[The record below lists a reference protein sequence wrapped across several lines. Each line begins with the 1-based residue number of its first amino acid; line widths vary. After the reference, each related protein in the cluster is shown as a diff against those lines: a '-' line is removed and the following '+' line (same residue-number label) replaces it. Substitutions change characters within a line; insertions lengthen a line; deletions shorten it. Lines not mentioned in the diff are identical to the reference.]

1 MTSCFRGMILK
12 TEYFENFITVS
23 EQGSIS
29 SAAKNLNKSQGA
41 ISQQIALLEKEF
53 GNIKLFKR
61 TLKGVELTKEG
72 EILLKASK
80 KILDDIELARKEID
94 EIQKTIRGSLRIS
107 SSTIPGEHILP
118 RILMKFKKEHPTA
131 NFEIISSD
139 SYDSILNLIN
149 ETVELAAAGSK
160 FEATLDSKQFEFLE
174 IAREELVVIISP
186 NHELATKVSVYFKD
200 LLKYP
205 FISREKTSGTRNEME
220 NLFEQEG
227 FDIENL
233 DIYIELASTE
243 SIITAVSEGT
253 GWSVISSI
261 AAEKAKKANLVK
273 ILNLKTNKPL
283 ERKFYLIRKKGA
295 IFSAF
300 LEKFWD
306 FVKKFV

>member
-1 MTSCFRGMILK
+1 MILK
-12 TEYFENFITVS
+12 IEYFENFIMVS

-29 SAAKNLNKSQGA
+29 SAAKILNKSQGA

-53 GNIKLFKR
+53 GNIKFFKR

-107 SSTIPGEHILP
+107 SSTIPSEHILP
-118 RILMKFKKEHPTA
+118 TILMKFKSKHPTA

-149 ETVELAAAGSK
+149 DMVELAATGSR
-160 FEATLDSKQFEFLE
+160 FESSLDIKQFEFLE
-174 IAREELVVIISP
+174 IAKEELVVIVSP
-186 NHELATKVSVYFKD
+186 NHELSNKELVDFKM
-200 LLKYP
+200 LLKFPY
-205 FISREKTSGTRNEME
+205 ISREKNSGTRNEME
-220 NLFEQEG
+220 KLLENED
-227 FDIENL
+227 FDINNL

-243 SIITAVSEGT
+243 SIITAVSDGN
-253 GWSVISSI
+253 GWSIISSI
-261 AAEKAKKANLVK
+261 AAEKAKKAKMVK
-273 ILNLKTNKPL
+273 ILNLKTKKPL

-306 FVKKFV
+306 FVKKTM